1 MGRGARAALAAV
13 YLGVFLA
20 GLGAGL
26 SRLALARLLR
36 YGLGESVLVTSS
48 LTSWFMAARVVS
60 ALLGGVGS
68 DLRPGLYRVLMS
80 LPMAGIAAIV
90 YVIAGLRDAAAVLLL
105 NAAWGF
111 LSGLVWPVTQAATSL
126 AAGARAGTAMGVY
139 FASAFLGVTIG
150 QGLYGVLPLG
160 DAAAVRFS
168 SLFFAAASAS
178 LAAAASLLPQGLL
191 RRPGRG
197 ARGLLAAIRDA
208 LRGPAAWLLLAAFA
222 VGYSSGML
230 REFLYV
236 YLGEAY
242 GLTRRD
248 LSAVLAAAGLAAL
261 PLTVLV
267 GRLAEK
273 RGAAPVLYGVLVVGA
288 AGLAVLAL
296 PAGTAGAFAGVM
308 LSNLATRTSLPL
320 TRNAVFLGTSA
331 AATLVAASN
340 VLNNLGQVTGPLVA
354 GALYDALHGERILG
368 AIPGSGTPFLT
379 AAALYLLVLALYP
392 SMAQRRQ
399 GSE

>member
-1 MGRGARAALAAV
+1 MARGVRLGLAAV
-13 YLGVFLA
+13 FLGVFFA

-80 LPMAGIAAIV
+80 LPMAGIAVIV
-90 YVIAGLRDAAAVLLL
+90 YAIAGLRDAAAVLLL
-105 NAAWGF
+105 NAVWGF
-111 LSGLVWPVTQAATSL
+111 LSGLVWPITQTATSL
-126 AAGARAGTAMGVY
+126 AAGPRAGTAMGVY
-139 FASAFLGVTIG
+139 FASAYLGMTLG
-150 QGLYGVLPLG
+150 QGLYGVLPVG
-160 DAAAVRFS
+160 DAAAVRLS
-168 SLFFAAASAS
+168 SAFFAAASAS
-178 LAAAASLLPQGLL
+178 LAAAATLLPQGLL
-191 RRPGRG
+191 RRPRRG
-197 ARGLLAAIRDA
+197 ARGLASA
-208 LRGPAAWLLLAAFA
+208 LRSALQGPAAWLLLAAFA

-242 GLTRRD
+242 GLSRRS
-248 LSAVLAAAGLAAL
+248 LSAVLASAGLAAL

-267 GRLAEK
+267 GRAAET
-273 RGAAPVLYGVLVVGA
+273 RGAGPVLYAVLAVGA
-288 AGLAVLAL
+288 AGLTVLAL
-296 PAGTAGAFAGVM
+296 PAGPAAAFTGVM
-308 LSNLATRTSLPL
+308 LSNIAVRTSLPL
-320 TRNAVFLGTSA
+320 TRNAAFLGTAA

-340 VLNNLGQVTGPLVA
+340 VVNNLGQITGPLVA
-354 GALYDALHGERILG
+354 GALYDALHKARLLG
-368 AIPGSGTPFLT
+368 LLPGAGTPFLT

-392 SMAQRRQ
+392 AMARRRP
-399 GSE
+399 SP